1 MATNDLMVSDSLKG
15 LFDEEVRQPRSLI
28 SLMSP
33 IRGTITK
40 IKNIDTDGLF
50 IKKHIKEL
58 QDLDKNEIH
67 DPSEKHRNHLNYPN
81 QILNL
86 KESRLRAIDA
96 FNDAKN

>member
-1 MATNDLMVSDSLKG
+1 MKG
-15 LFDEEVRQPRSLI
+15 
-28 SLMSP
+28 
-33 IRGTITK
+33 
-40 IKNIDTDGLF
+40 
-50 IKKHIKEL
+50 EL